1 MQPFNVQHLIYRRT
15 ENYFQR
21 LLSNEINCL
30 RDHFELKDCRG
41 HRIEESVLQS
51 NLHNGAEK
59 RTGHQSSYNID

>member
-15 ENYFQR
+15 DNYFQR
-21 LLSNEINCL
+21 LLSNIINCL